1 MAGFGTTM
9 SKLIEDDREYYRE
22 LATKKRDYLQTYGTK
37 AVLDRDEKANS
48 ALSVFNTLVTAG
60 IPEEDLRYV
69 LDTTGVP
76 GLAQLSSTLKSRS
89 DLTKAEIAGLV
100 KKSKDYVAENP
111 DEDIS
116 DILRRAYGLYEST
129 DKPVE
134 REANIFSAVLG
145 LDSRMMEREALND
158 VYIDG
163 FKGTDLY
170 AIMARGGP
178 KSGEALSLN
187 LPTKPPSTQTLA
199 ASFKSLTTKFETSI
213 DGKIRA
219 ATRANNFP
227 LVEKLEKLKGRG
239 VEGIY
244 DYATL
249 PEIGDPTLLDFAE
262 RIELETPGAISR
274 NSIYLGGFT
283 SQFNS
288 WYGDQQDDTKLE
300 GNGQPLPAEIIDTG
314 EIKTYTPTELRTA
327 LSEGELAVGSKVVVN
342 GNEVVITQAL
352 VDKGGVKGPGM
363 TTGEGLTLEKD
374 GGSLLPPVEE
384 ETSLP
389 DRSAMEAKL
398 QEWMSYLTTPSGSDA
413 IPEPSDGEAVPETS
427 STDSELDMTHG
438 GTQIESFVPFA
449 LGMIPTDSYT
459 TTGEAYDLNQ
469 GLKSLA
475 AKFYDFNREE
485 IESWF
490 KTYAEDTA
498 GGDLELTQGKEKSF
512 YDGVYNAYKELYK
525 AREIK
530 KALARSDAIDDKLAL
545 QKRETALNDFDL
557 PVPPRDLPPIDT
569 PSVNTES
576 DLKAAIA
583 KRIGSMPP
591 DYKVQVA
598 NTVSSLNEVLK
609 AFETNVNVGIENAI
623 DTVSVDNLAEAISN
637 MSVRMFDTVVGD
649 ETLEE
654 RIMQNEGQRNRA
666 AAFAKLQEQFAALT
680 LFPERTP
687 VDVKDIDPYPTM
699 PEMAS
704 EFLHST
710 QDKIN
715 ASIASTA
722 KAFLAKLGIG
732 NSSEEG
738 ETKVEPLV
746 ARPKKPKEMTTS
758 DKARLQRA
766 QKAKELS
773 GDSSL
778 LEMLVNKY
786 GLALV
791 QKEMGY

>member
-1 MAGFGTTM
+1 
-9 SKLIEDDREYYRE
+9 
-22 LATKKRDYLQTYGTK
+22 
-37 AVLDRDEKANS
+37 
-48 ALSVFNTLVTAG
+48 
-60 IPEEDLRYV
+60 
-69 LDTTGVP
+69 
-76 GLAQLSSTLKSRS
+76 
-89 DLTKAEIAGLV
+89 
-100 KKSKDYVAENP
+100 
-111 DEDIS
+111 
-116 DILRRAYGLYEST
+116 
-129 DKPVE
+129 
-134 REANIFSAVLG
+134 
-145 LDSRMMEREALND
+145 
-158 VYIDG
+158 
-163 FKGTDLY
+163 
-170 AIMARGGP
+170 
-178 KSGEALSLN
+178 
-187 LPTKPPSTQTLA
+187 
-199 ASFKSLTTKFETSI
+199 
-213 DGKIRA
+213 
-219 ATRANNFP
+219 
-227 LVEKLEKLKGRG
+227 
-239 VEGIY
+239 
-244 DYATL
+244 
-249 PEIGDPTLLDFAE
+249 
-262 RIELETPGAISR
+262 
-274 NSIYLGGFT
+274 
-283 SQFNS
+283 
-288 WYGDQQDDTKLE
+288 
-300 GNGQPLPAEIIDTG
+300 
-314 EIKTYTPTELRTA
+314 
-327 LSEGELAVGSKVVVN
+327 
-342 GNEVVITQAL
+342 
-352 VDKGGVKGPGM
+352 
-363 TTGEGLTLEKD
+363 
-374 GGSLLPPVEE
+374 
-384 ETSLP
+384 
-389 DRSAMEAKL
+389 MEAKL
-398 QEWMSYLTTPSGSDA
+398 QEWMSYLTTPSDEQGVGDDLALQRREEALNDLDEGKFTKSSDA
-413 IPEPSDGEAVPETS
+413 AV
-427 STDSELDMTHG
+427 
-438 GTQIESFVPFA
+438 IE
-449 LGMIPTDSYT
+449 
-459 TTGEAYDLNQ
+459 E
-469 GLKSLA
+469 
-475 AKFYDFNREE
+475 
-485 IESWF
+485 
-490 KTYAEDTA
+490 
-498 GGDLELTQGKEKSF
+498 
-512 YDGVYNAYKELYK
+512 
-525 AREIK
+525 
-530 KALARSDAIDDKLAL
+530 ALARSDAIDDKLAL

-758 DKARLQRA
+758 DKAILQRA